1 MIVNQYIK
9 IFKKTE
15 EYSPEVFNLLI
26 NFILLDGKSI
36 TKNQVEIFKLFFE
49 EFNPLIFQLE
59 DVDGRFFVTYNR
71 YNYELGDFCRK
82 MEQLTFTLAAQ
93 IKFFANLTFD
103 RNYLCSKQIKEK
115 FPLDTLLFYLKQS
128 NLHPLIKQ
136 GFIHI
141 LTHAYLN
148 ERPRFKDKNHFIYS
162 FYGIDSK

>member
-82 MEQLTFTLAAQ
+82 M
-93 IKFFANLTFD
+93 
-103 RNYLCSKQIKEK
+103 
-115 FPLDTLLFYLKQS
+115 
-128 NLHPLIKQ
+128 
-136 GFIHI
+136 
-141 LTHAYLN
+141 
-148 ERPRFKDKNHFIYS
+148 
-162 FYGIDSK
+162 

>member
-49 EFNPLIFQLE
+49 EFNPLIFQVE
-59 DVDGRFFVTYNR
+59 DIDGRFFVTYNRYVMSYHR

-82 MEQLTFTLAAQ
+82 M
-93 IKFFANLTFD
+93 
-103 RNYLCSKQIKEK
+103 
-115 FPLDTLLFYLKQS
+115 
-128 NLHPLIKQ
+128 
-136 GFIHI
+136 
-141 LTHAYLN
+141 
-148 ERPRFKDKNHFIYS
+148 
-162 FYGIDSK
+162 